1 MNTLNETS
9 LRTGD
14 LRMLVSH
21 VIEIDRYKSKM
32 GEDKDVTVLSFTVE
46 NRDVAKDL
54 MGFIEKG
61 YKFVLDADTSP
72 GELNNGKYK
81 VFVELE
87 RSRRVIDQIVD
98 MLYGVGKL
106 TDISEFKFR
115 YYTHFNSIPAT
126 KEELRK
132 HVPTTGSEYALRKSQ
147 NILENYTSFFDQD
160 MLDSIVMEGDVIQF
174 KKPYAAPLCF
184 KLTGFDKS
192 NDLME
197 SITDRIS
204 FSHTDMAEIMFLT
217 RYIGDY
223 NITKL
228 GNQFVFENKGYA
240 VSMVRI
246 L

>member
-1 MNTLNETS
+1 MTTLNETS
-9 LRTGD
+9 LRAGD
-14 LRMLVSH
+14 LRMMVSH

-32 GEDKDVTVLSFTVE
+32 GDDKDVTVISFTVE

-87 RSRRVIDQIVD
+87 RTRRVIDQIID
-98 MLYGVGKL
+98 ILYGVGKL
-106 TDISEFKFR
+106 SDISEFKFR

-126 KEELRK
+126 KEELSK

-147 NILENYTSFFDQD
+147 KMLESYDTFFDQD
-160 MLDSIVMEGDVIQF
+160 TVDRIVMEGDVIQF
-174 KKPYAAPLCF
+174 TKPYAAPLNF
-184 KLTGFDKS
+184 KFVGFDKS
-192 NDLME
+192 PVLLE
-197 SITDRIS
+197 SITDKIS
-204 FSHTDMAEIMFLT
+204 FGHTDMAEIMFLT

-240 VSMVRI
+240 VSLERI
-246 L
+246 I

>member
-1 MNTLNETS
+1 MTS

-14 LRMLVSH
+14 LRNMVSH
-21 VIEIDRYKSKM
+21 VVEIDRYKSKM

-87 RSRRVIDQIVD
+87 RSRRVIDQIID

-106 TDISEFKFR
+106 SDINEFKFR
-115 YYTHFNSIPAT
+115 YYTHFNSIPVS
-126 KEELRK
+126 KEELMK
-132 HVPTTGSEYALRKSQ
+132 HVPTTGAEYALRKSQ
-147 NILENYTSFFDQD
+147 KMLENYVSFFDQD
-160 MLDSIVMEGDVIQF
+160 TIDTIVMEGDVIQF
-174 KKPYAAPLCF
+174 TKPFAAPIQF
-184 KLTGFDKS
+184 KVLSFDKTNS
-192 NDLME
+192 LME
-197 SITDRIS
+197 SITDKIS
-204 FSHTDMAEIMFLT
+204 FGHQDMAEIMFLT

-228 GNQFVFENKGYA
+228 GNKFVFENNGYA
-240 VSMVRI
+240 VSMERI
-246 L
+246 PWH